1 MHEPIVSR
9 ILPTNVAAA
18 KEIEDRIERQDMVV
32 ITSARSFAE
41 YNDTN
46 LFALFRGFRTLEEI
60 KKSQTEKQETKKVL
74 TEEKILTVEQ
84 IEDTANQYETN
95 NYELRAR
102 SLLLLRSSIS
112 EKDSHEEA
120 LNKVLR
126 MYPDHALADEALDF
140 LIATSQG
147 DLRKTIQLAKDLLN
161 LNFKREVLA
170 GRNIATQAREFSKE
184 GLGAPTTLRD
194 LYREITGNPRDPLQ
208 LFQEL
213 TDQFRYDKLATAIKF
228 LLHALGADLR
238 AKGSSISRGELKRLL
253 DETRSLQGILG
264 IFRFFQSR
272 MRLMQR
278 QFVSYNLVFPPRLN
292 FEVLA
297 RLFAKILAERYISAD
312 KVIQFIHTIGLSE
325 EAAAQ
330 LIIFTQYRDAIRQ
343 ISPRYYRNPQH
354 KEDLLKAIIEALEN
368 LEDTI
373 EEEEEEEKRKK

>member
-1 MHEPIVSR
+1 
-9 ILPTNVAAA
+9 LQNTTTPT
-18 KEIEDRIERQDMVV
+18 
-32 ITSARSFAE
+32 
-41 YNDTN
+41 
-46 LFALFRGFRTLEEI
+46 FRTLDEI
-60 KKSQTEKQETKKVL
+60 KKAQTERQEAKKVL
-74 TEEKILTVEQ
+74 TEQKIFTVQEV
-84 IEDTANQYETN
+84 EDNAQRYETN

-102 SLLLLRSSIS
+102 SLLALRSSIS

-147 DLRKTIQLAKDLLN
+147 DMRKTIELAKALLN
-161 LNFKREVLA
+161 QNFKREVLA

-213 TDQFRYDKLATAIKF
+213 TEQFRYDKLATAIKF
-228 LLHALGADLR
+228 LLHALGSDLR
-238 AKGSSISRGELKRLL
+238 SKGPSISRGELKRLI

-312 KVIQFIHTIGLSE
+312 KAIQFLDTIGLSE

-343 ISPRYYRNPQH
+343 VSPRYYRNPQH